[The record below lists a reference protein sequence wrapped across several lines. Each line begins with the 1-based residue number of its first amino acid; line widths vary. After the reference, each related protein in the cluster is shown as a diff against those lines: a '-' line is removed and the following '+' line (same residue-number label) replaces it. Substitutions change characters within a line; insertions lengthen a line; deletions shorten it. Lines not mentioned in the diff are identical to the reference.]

1 MKFGFYFL
9 FIDSFIYVRSN
20 FPTCIKKLNH
30 EGEFLWKA
38 NAAIWFF
45 YDRIEKKRGG
55 DRLMSKKVLT
65 FNLAFNYAKKKIQL
79 QHFAHR
85 LQAGIRLC
93 FEMKVNSSTEI
104 SFLLNSNWIFT
115 YFRDYFLILILN
127 SQIFNFNTLFMNFSY
142 RILKF
147 PRNKVVVMHHL
158 VKVWKSFMML
168 YVKCHLGLLFFFL

>member
-1 MKFGFYFL
+1 MKVSSCEKQMLQF
-9 FIDSFIYVRSN
+9 D
-20 FPTCIKKLNH
+20 
-30 EGEFLWKA
+30 
-38 NAAIWFF
+38 FF
-45 YDRIEKKRGG
+45 TIELKKRGG
-55 DRLMSKKVLT
+55 GSLMSKKVLA
-65 FNLAFNYAKKKIQL
+65 FNLVFNYVKKKIQL

-85 LQAGIRLC
+85 LQTGIRLC

-147 PRNKVVVMHHL
+147 PRNKMVVMHHL
-158 VKVWKSFMML
+158 VKVWKNFMML